1 MNRST
6 AYERN
11 RALELRSTPAKH
23 TGPHRHK
30 APAAQALR
38 CSSHEAGIS
47 PRHAEGDGVS
57 GVAGDGALSGVTG
70 DSGLSGMTGD
80 GESYAFISVPASFAG
95 STPVTRARIPCSMP
109 EASL

>member
-23 TGPHRHK
+23 PGPHRHK

-57 GVAGDGALSGVTG
+57 GVAGDGALSGAAG
-70 DSGLSGMTGD
+70 DSGLSGMTSD
-80 GESYAFISVPASFAG
+80 EDAFISVPAAFVG
-95 STPVTRARIPCSMP
+95 GVPVTRARIPWAMP
-109 EASL
+109 EAST

>member
-23 TGPHRHK
+23 PGPHRHK

-38 CSSHEAGIS
+38 CSTHEAGHS
-47 PRHAEGDGVS
+47 PRQVEGDGLS

-70 DSGLSGMTGD
+70 DGWLSGVTSD
-80 GESYAFISVPASFAG
+80 FISVPASFVG
-95 STPVTRARIPCSMP
+95 GVPVTRAMNPWAMP
-109 EASL
+109 VAST